1 MLFNSRDWITI
12 ARSFDFR
19 VKYRIKKQY
28 KSSETAC
35 VCVCVCVCARAI
47 LTKSHIK
54 VKITKFYLI
63 QEIGLSLFLW
73 YLTVYKGSV
82 S

>member
-35 VCVCVCVCARAI
+35 VYVYTRARTHTHTHTHTHTLRARNFD
-47 LTKSHIK
+47 
-54 VKITKFYLI
+54 KITHK
-63 QEIGLSLFLW
+63 S
-73 YLTVYKGSV
+73 
-82 S
+82 

>member
-35 VCVCVCVCARAI
+35 VCVHARTHTHTHTHCARAI

-63 QEIGLSLFLW
+63 QEIGLSLFL
-73 YLTVYKGSV
+73 
-82 S
+82 